1 MTTSALPVN
10 LEGDQSSYRT
20 CHVNASRNRTAI
32 HVVTV
37 ARRSTGLATEYSDY
51 HDRRSEPPHV
61 DFAVYAEHPG
71 NDRGPRLNLY

>member
-1 MTTSALPVN
+1 MTTSALAVN
-10 LEGDQSSYRT
+10 LEGINLAIV
-20 CHVNASRNRTAI
+20 HAMLKAPHNRTAI

-51 HDRRSEPPHV
+51 HDRRSEPRHV